1 MSGMYPESLYIVRV
15 QCRPQLVLRMHTAM
29 TQSRHML
36 YVSGRQRKA
45 GETNGK
51 SGNLNNL
58 VRLLYP
64 EGTPVPLNEVIAVFD
79 ADQVRW
85 LTTR

>member
-1 MSGMYPESLYIVRV
+1 
-15 QCRPQLVLRMHTAM
+15 MHTAM

>member
-1 MSGMYPESLYIVRV
+1 MMVHHAP
-15 QCRPQLVLRMHTAM
+15 
-29 TQSRHML
+29 QSRHMI
-36 YVSGRQRKA
+36 YVSGRQRKT
-45 GETNGK
+45 GEMNGK

-79 ADQVRW
+79 ADQVRHAGCALCTLW
-85 LTTR
+85 FL